1 MNWGGGGGW
10 SGRAPACAGMTER
23 GGYDGQG
30 SVNRPKGA
38 PNPRHR
44 RKRLANLHFQSAYV
58 IEALNETQPTHSLSN
73 GNKTDWS
80 DAA

>member
-1 MNWGGGGGW
+1 M
-10 SGRAPACAGMTER
+10 R
-23 GGYDGQG
+23 GKG
-30 SVNRPKGA
+30 SVNRPQGA

-44 RKRLANLHFQSAYV
+44 RKRLTSPHFQNAYV
-58 IEALNETQPTHSLSN
+58 IQALNETQPAHSLSN